1 MADMKIGFIGGGEG
15 ALKIMR
21 HLMKLDFKIAGVAD
35 ISSDAPAM
43 REARQHHI
51 PTYNRMEDLLS
62 RPCDLIIEVT
72 GRDSVAREVEEK
84 KSPRTGLLRSQDA
97 RFLYDIIA
105 REEEV
110 SKVILRQVE
119 EIVALRRKLQEML
132 TPLKEAFDSLASG
145 NRDVE
150 STMKPMLESMER
162 LAKET
167 QRSDELVSTIH
178 AIARQTKMLGL
189 NAAIEAA
196 RAGEMGKGFAVVAD
210 EVRKL
215 AEQTTASVQ
224 EVGNVLT
231 DIAEI
236 SKALAEP
243 IASFSQV
250 AEKRVKT
257 IEGLKTKV
265 EGLASMISSA
275 EAVEQR
281 LKDLV

>member
-21 HLMKLDFKIAGVAD
+21 HLMKLDFKIAGVVD
-35 ISSDAPAM
+35 ISDDAPAM

-51 PTYNRMEDLLS
+51 PTFKRMEDLLS
-62 RPCDLIIEVT
+62 RPCDLVIEVT
-72 GRDSVAREVEEK
+72 GRDSVAKEVEEK

-105 REEEV
+105 KEDENSR
-110 SKVILRQVE
+110 VITRQIE
-119 EIVALRRKLQEML
+119 EIIKLRKALSEILK
-132 TPLKEAFDSLASG
+132 PLKEAFDSLASG
-145 NRDVE
+145 NKDVE
-150 STMKPMLESMER
+150 GTMKPMLEAMER
-162 LAKET
+162 LTQET

-196 RAGEMGKGFAVVAD
+196 RAGDMGKGFAVVAD

-224 EVGNVLT
+224 EVGDVLT

-236 SKALAEP
+236 SKALGEP
-243 IASFSQV
+243 IKQFSAV
-250 AEKRVKT
+250 AQNRVKT
-257 IEGLKTKV
+257 IEAIKSQV
-265 EGLASMISSA
+265 ESLSSMVASA
-275 EAVEQR
+275 EAVEAR
-281 LKDLV
+281 LREIL